1 MQYLSALAPISQM
14 KIGKLFTKINMK
26 SFQSNNLSQ
35 SSFLKP
41 SSSHRYNTPSALNN
55 NKENYYKFSSI
66 SSNSSIRRH
75 ILPTECTH
83 SWETS
88 LDKELNKILRETL
101 NGPNKENRN
110 STFVDHS
117 IRKLKQRYDEQDELD
132 TLKLLAMDVAELLS
146 LSIPNIETEN
156 HAVGNYSIPQ
166 FLNLVETNHLLMTK
180 LNEIQKAINIYNI
193 KKSVVIDRML
203 KRLENPNVNPTQE
216 TLSCNQSV
224 DEDWQDFISTNKI
237 RKQEKLDNINETLSL
252 SNSLLS
258 DLDTI
263 DG

>member
-1 MQYLSALAPISQM
+1 
-14 KIGKLFTKINMK
+14 MK

-41 SSSHRYNTPSALNN
+41 SSSHRCNTPSALNN

-66 SSNSSIRRH
+66 SSNSSVRRN
-75 ILPTECTH
+75 ILPTECVHT
-83 SWETS
+83 WETS

-101 NGPNKENRN
+101 NGPNKENRD
-110 STFVDHS
+110 STLVDHS
-117 IRKLKQRYDEQDELD
+117 IRKLKQLYDEQSELD
-132 TLKLLAMDVAELLS
+132 ILKLLSTDLSELVS
-146 LSIPNIETEN
+146 LSIPNIEIKN

-180 LNEIQKAINIYNI
+180 LNEMQKAINIYNI

-203 KRLENPNVNPTQE
+203 KRLINPNVEPAQD
-216 TLSCNQSV
+216 TLSFNQGV
-224 DEDWQDFISTNKI
+224 DEDWQNFISTNRI

-252 SNSLLS
+252 SNSLQS
-258 DLDTI
+258 DSDTI

>member
-1 MQYLSALAPISQM
+1 
-14 KIGKLFTKINMK
+14 
-26 SFQSNNLSQ
+26 
-35 SSFLKP
+35 
-41 SSSHRYNTPSALNN
+41 
-55 NKENYYKFSSI
+55 
-66 SSNSSIRRH
+66 
-75 ILPTECTH
+75 
-83 SWETS
+83 

-101 NGPNKENRN
+101 NGPNKDNRN
-110 STFVDHS
+110 GTLVDHS
-117 IRKLKQRYDEQDELD
+117 IRKLKQLYDEKDELD
-132 TLKLLAMDVAELLS
+132 ILKLLAMDVAELLS